1 LTGRRPMDRRRHR
14 PVNQEVR
21 PHRRRSHTI
30 EIQAG
35 AYLTAAADPCRATSM
50 KPSAASTAIPARTN

>member
-1 LTGRRPMDRRRHR
+1 MDRRRHR
-14 PVNQEVR
+14 PVIR
-21 PHRRRSHTI
+21 KFARTGRRDHTI

-50 KPSAASTAIPARTN
+50 MPPAASTAIPARTN